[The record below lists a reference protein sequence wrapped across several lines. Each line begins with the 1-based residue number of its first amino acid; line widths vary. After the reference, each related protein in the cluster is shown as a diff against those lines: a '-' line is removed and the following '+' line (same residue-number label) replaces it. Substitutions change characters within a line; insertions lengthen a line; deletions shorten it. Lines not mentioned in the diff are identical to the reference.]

1 MSGVVDRLSDCFPTG
16 TYAATALLRLMDIV
30 ETTSV
35 PTAAVECGLQPRL
48 LVNPDFVVE
57 HAETPEKL
65 TMLIMHE
72 LHHIL
77 LGHTSSLRPPGR
89 ADNFVFDCV
98 INALISRMF
107 PERAFV
113 DLLCDYYADDSFP
126 ECLLRPPAGWDGVGV
141 GGTPPGIA
149 SLPPPLQRQADEVY
163 RCLYSEVGVTYD
175 EVRELLTKMLIAFEI
190 GDIPLLGGHDGGQS
204 AIRCGTKPPPI
215 LLDAAS
221 TIIGDWVNAPARAKG
236 RSFSGGLTEATVQ
249 PQTMRR
255 ARAQLAGLLRKVGGI
270 KDAGRIRGTRGTA
283 IVSPTP
289 IIALDRRAAVLR
301 SHGIEPMF
309 YGNTVSAKRQTR
321 VGERVQ
327 VYVDVSGSVEEYV
340 GAIYGALL
348 DCAAWV
354 APRVHLFSTEVESV
368 RHADIRRGMV
378 KTTGGTNIVC
388 VARHMDANKVRRAC
402 IITDGLLGRSRG
414 HDRDVLEKVRLG
426 VAYVGESSSGAALAN
441 LADYAVDLGVLAP

>member
-1 MSGVVDRLSDCFPTG
+1 
-16 TYAATALLRLMDIV
+16 
-30 ETTSV
+30 
-35 PTAAVECGLQPRL
+35 
-48 LVNPDFVVE
+48 
-57 HAETPEKL
+57 
-65 TMLIMHE
+65 
-72 LHHIL
+72 
-77 LGHTSSLRPPGR
+77 
-89 ADNFVFDCV
+89 
-98 INALISRMF
+98 
-107 PERAFV
+107 
-113 DLLCDYYADDSFP
+113 
-126 ECLLRPPAGWDGVGV
+126 
-141 GGTPPGIA
+141 
-149 SLPPPLQRQADEVY
+149 
-163 RCLYSEVGVTYD
+163 
-175 EVRELLTKMLIAFEI
+175 
-190 GDIPLLGGHDGGQS
+190 
-204 AIRCGTKPPPI
+204 
-215 LLDAAS
+215 
-221 TIIGDWVNAPARAKG
+221 
-236 RSFSGGLTEATVQ
+236 
-249 PQTMRR
+249 
-255 ARAQLAGLLRKVGGI
+255 
-270 KDAGRIRGTRGTA
+270 
-283 IVSPTP
+283 
-289 IIALDRRAAVLR
+289 
-301 SHGIEPMF
+301 MF